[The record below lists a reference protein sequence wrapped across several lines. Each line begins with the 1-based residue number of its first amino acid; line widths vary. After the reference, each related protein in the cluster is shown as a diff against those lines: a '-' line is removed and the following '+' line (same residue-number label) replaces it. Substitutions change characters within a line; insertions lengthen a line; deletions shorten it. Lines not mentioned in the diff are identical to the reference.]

1 MLLSLTNQY
10 CCFTLTKRAHSE
22 FIFFLYFTTLIKNKD
37 PQPLPKT
44 LHNDICDKLRFSRVY
59 EKYAQSLSNIL
70 LYKYGDL
77 LNPSDK
83 VQEAFIKLWENCN
96 KVSPEAV
103 KSFLYTTA
111 NNLMLNE
118 IKHKKVVFKYQEV
131 KPKDY
136 TNESPEFILRKKEFL
151 KRFERVVSQLKE
163 EERAAF
169 LLNKVDGK
177 THKEVA
183 EILGITKK
191 VAEHRIYAAL
201 NKLKNELEE
210 LNRK

>member
-1 MLLSLTNQY
+1 
-10 CCFTLTKRAHSE
+10 
-22 FIFFLYFTTLIKNKD
+22 
-37 PQPLPKT
+37 LPKS
-44 LHNDICDKLRFSRVY
+44 LHQDICDKIRFSKLY
-59 EKYAQSLSNIL
+59 ENYAQSLSNIL
-70 LYKYGDL
+70 FYKYGEL

-83 VQEAFIKLWENCN
+83 VQEAFIKLWENCA
-96 KVSPEAV
+96 KIKPETA
-103 KSFLYTTA
+103 KTYLYTTA
-111 NNLMLNE
+111 NNMMLNE
-118 IKHKKVVFKYQEV
+118 VKHQKVVFKYQQI

-151 KRFERVVSQLKE
+151 KRFERVLSQLKE
-163 EERAAF
+163 EQRVAF

-191 VAEHRIYAAL
+191 VAEHRIYGAL

>member
-1 MLLSLTNQY
+1 MPEPIY
-10 CCFTLTKRAHSE
+10 K
-22 FIFFLYFTTLIKNKD
+22 
-37 PQPLPKT
+37 
-44 LHNDICDKLRFSRVY
+44 DICDKIRFSKLY

-70 LYKYGDL
+70 LYKYGEL

-83 VQEAFIKLWENCN
+83 VQEAYIKLWENCA
-96 KVSPEAV
+96 KIKPEAV

-111 NNLMLNE
+111 NNMMLNE
-118 IKHKKVVFKYQEV
+118 VKHQKVVLKYQQV

-151 KRFERVVSQLKE
+151 KRFERVLSQFKE

>member
-1 MLLSLTNQY
+1 MPKSLHQ
-10 CCFTLTKRAHSE
+10 
-22 FIFFLYFTTLIKNKD
+22 
-37 PQPLPKT
+37 
-44 LHNDICDKLRFSRVY
+44 DICDKIRFSKLY

-70 LYKYGDL
+70 FYKYGDL

-83 VQEAFIKLWENCN
+83 VQEAFIKLWENCA
-96 KVSPEAV
+96 KIKPEAA
-103 KSFLYTTA
+103 KSYLYTTA
-111 NNLMLNE
+111 NNMMLNE
-118 IKHKKVVFKYQEV
+118 VKHQKVVLKYQQV

-151 KRFERVVSQLKE
+151 KRFERVLSELKE
-163 EERAAF
+163 EERVAF
-169 LLNKVDGK
+169 LLNKVEGK

-201 NKLKNELEE
+201 NILKEKLEE

>member
-1 MLLSLTNQY
+1 MSKSLHQN
-10 CCFTLTKRAHSE
+10 
-22 FIFFLYFTTLIKNKD
+22 
-37 PQPLPKT
+37 
-44 LHNDICDKLRFSRVY
+44 ICDKIRFSKIY

-70 LYKYGDL
+70 FYKYGEL

-83 VQEAFIKLWENCN
+83 AQEAFIKLWENCD
-96 KVSPEAV
+96 KIKPETA
-103 KSFLYTTA
+103 KSYLYTTA
-111 NNLMLNE
+111 NNMMLNE
-118 IKHKKVVFKYQEV
+118 VKHQKVVLKYQQV

-151 KRFERVVSQLKE
+151 KRFERVLSQLKE
-163 EERAAF
+163 EERIAF

-191 VAEHRIYAAL
+191 VAEHRIYGAL

>member
-1 MLLSLTNQY
+1 
-10 CCFTLTKRAHSE
+10 
-22 FIFFLYFTTLIKNKD
+22 
-37 PQPLPKT
+37 LPKS
-44 LHNDICDKLRFSRVY
+44 LHQDICDKIRFSKLY

-70 LYKYGDL
+70 FYKYGDL

-83 VQEAFIKLWENCN
+83 VQEAFIKLWENCA
-96 KVSPEAV
+96 KIKPEAA
-103 KSFLYTTA
+103 KSYLYTTA
-111 NNLMLNE
+111 NNMMLNE
-118 IKHKKVVFKYQEV
+118 VKHQKVVLKYQQV

-151 KRFERVVSQLKE
+151 KRFERVLSELKE
-163 EERAAF
+163 EERVAF
-169 LLNKVDGK
+169 LLNKVEGK

-201 NKLKNELEE
+201 NILKEKLEE

>member
-1 MLLSLTNQY
+1 MHQN
-10 CCFTLTKRAHSE
+10 
-22 FIFFLYFTTLIKNKD
+22 
-37 PQPLPKT
+37 
-44 LHNDICDKLRFSRVY
+44 ICDKIRFSKLY

-70 LYKYGDL
+70 FYKYGEL

-83 VQEAFIKLWENCN
+83 VQEAFIKLWENCA
-96 KVSPEAV
+96 KIKPETA
-103 KSFLYTTA
+103 KTYLYTTA
-111 NNLMLNE
+111 NNMMLNE
-118 IKHKKVVFKYQEV
+118 VKHQKVKLKYQQV

-151 KRFERVVSQLKE
+151 NRFEAALSDLKE
-163 EERAAF
+163 EERVAF

-177 THKEVA
+177 THKEVS

-201 NKLKNELEE
+201 NKLKTGLEE

>member
-1 MLLSLTNQY
+1 VPEPIY
-10 CCFTLTKRAHSE
+10 K
-22 FIFFLYFTTLIKNKD
+22 
-37 PQPLPKT
+37 
-44 LHNDICDKLRFSRVY
+44 DICDKIRFSKLY

-70 LYKYGDL
+70 LYKYGEL

-83 VQEAFIKLWENCN
+83 VQEAYIKLWENCA
-96 KVSPEAV
+96 KIKPEAV

-111 NNLMLNE
+111 NNMMLNE
-118 IKHKKVVFKYQEV
+118 VKHQKVVLKYQQV

-151 KRFERVVSQLKE
+151 KRFERVLSQLKE